1 MTEPR
6 SRTQVVAEANPESG
20 AGYCKPPHVRWMI
33 AKDLWQVLWIDDD
46 YSLNP
51 WSEKELRA
59 ILRERDTIGMV
70 AEDREFVRGFVVY
83 RLHSDRLELLRFGSD
98 LGFGSAAVE
107 RALIATLMAKLSPQR
122 RTRIE
127 VAVGERDLKSQL
139 FFRSAGFRA
148 TRTLRGHM
156 ASGDDA
162 YRMTYELKQEEI
174 QS

>member
-6 SRTQVVAEANPESG
+6 SRTQVVAAEPADPG
-20 AGYCKPPHVRWMI
+20 AGYCKPPRVRWMVER
-33 AKDLWQVLWIDDD
+33 DHWQVLWIDDD

-59 ILRERDTIGMV
+59 VLLERNCIGMV

-139 FFRSAGFRA
+139 FLRSAGFRA

-162 YRMTYELKQEEI
+162 YRMIYSLKQEET

>member
-6 SRTQVVAEANPESG
+6 SRTQVVAEANPGPG
-20 AGYCKPPHVRWMI
+20 AGYVRPPIVRWMI
-33 AKDLWQVLWIDDD
+33 AKDLWQVQWIDSN

-51 WSEKELRA
+51 WSEKEFRD

-70 AEDREFVRGFVVY
+70 AECQEFIRGFVVY

-107 RALIATLMAKLSPQR
+107 RALITTLMAKLSPNR

-139 FFRSAGFRA
+139 FFRSVGFRA

-162 YRMTYELKQEEI
+162 YKMTYSLQEKATL
-174 QS
+174 